1 MVTLAQLTARFP
13 EYQDL
18 TQPRFDI
25 FLADSVLE
33 MGEDA
38 GRWISEDFYNKAQ
51 AYLLAHVLTL
61 AGAQELGD
69 SNPNAP
75 LKKTEVDDVVV
86 EFDTPQRMKQE
97 LVDTLQSTSYGQEYY
112 RLRRMA
118 FGGAHM
124 AYNPIMP
131 YN

>member
-25 FLADSVLE
+25 FFADTILE

-86 EFDTPQRMKQE
+86 EFDTPRRMKQE
-97 LVDTLQSTSYGQEYY
+97 LDRKSVV
-112 RLRRMA
+112 
-118 FGGAHM
+118 
-124 AYNPIMP
+124 
-131 YN
+131 